1 MTSRGE
7 QTLQWARRGMLLWM
21 GTVVIFIVVVIWA
34 ARPERRTV
42 LNVGPSV
49 LLNAGILALGLRATR
64 KLKAGDLRLA
74 QGLLIGYGICAVCA
88 IGLIVGLAHFDGGV
102 AVLLAGG
109 VLAAGYAVAVAALWA
124 ASTKPSQQES

>member
-7 QTLQWARRGMLLWM
+7 QTLQWARRGMLLGM

-74 QGLLIGYGICAVCA
+74 QGLL
-88 IGLIVGLAHFDGGV
+88 LIVGLAHFDGGV